1 MTAGV
6 TRIPGRPTEFL
17 GVPVERH
24 AVVKSTNDEALRRA
38 EAGAPEGL
46 VVVAETQTAGRGRL
60 GRSWFDRAGLSLPF
74 SIVLRPSIP
83 LPHYPLLALC
93 MAGAVAEAGAS
104 LTGAALD
111 VKWPNDVLHAGRKLC
126 GILAESRSGESPA
139 LVIGAGINVN
149 HAEEDFPDEIRE
161 RATSLRLAAGNRG
174 IAVDDV
180 LEEVLRRFAGAVALA
195 RNGDPAAIRADAI
208 RRLPLPG
215 TEIAVR
221 TGGRVL
227 RGVVAGYSETGALRL
242 REPDREEATL
252 VTAGETV
259 SGETSSGETA

>member
-1 MTAGV
+1 MTSGV
-6 TRIPGRPTEFL
+6 TRSPWRPLEFL

-24 AVVKSTNDEALRRA
+24 PVLKSTNDEALRRA

-74 SIVLRPSIP
+74 SIVLRPAIP

-93 MAGAVAEAGAS
+93 MAGAVADAGAS

-111 VKWPNDVLHAGRKLC
+111 VKWPNDVLHSGRKLC
-126 GILAESRSGESPA
+126 GILAESRSGEASA

-149 HAEEDFPDEIRE
+149 HAEEDFPEEIRE
-161 RATSLRLAAGNRG
+161 RATSLRLAAQGRG
-174 IAVDDV
+174 FDADDV
-180 LEEVLRRFAGAVALA
+180 LEAVLGRFARSVALA
-195 RNGDPAAIRADAI
+195 REGDPAAIQADAV
-208 RRLPLPG
+208 RRLPPAG

-242 REPDREEATL
+242 RELDREEATL

-259 SGETSSGETA
+259 SGETS